1 MYTTK
6 IVEIGPLVEDFAEE
20 FLLILFGPEAM
31 AELRDICAIHESTD
45 TPKTV
50 IQKGGRLTIGD
61 QEYHILEVGEEV
73 NPNFE
78 SLGHISIYFRDGENN
93 EILPGA
99 ILVEP
104 KVFPKLQV
112 GEEIIFEELS

>member
-1 MYTTK
+1 MYKTK
-6 IVEIGPLVEDFAEE
+6 IVEIGSIVEDFAEE
-20 FLLILFGPEAM
+20 FLVVLFGPAAM
-31 AELRDICAIHESTD
+31 AELRDICVIHESAEE
-45 TPKTV
+45 PKEA
-50 IQKGGRLTIGD
+50 IKKGGRLTIGD
-61 QEYHILEVGEEV
+61 QEYHILEVGEEA

-104 KVFPKLQV
+104 KIFPKLNV
-112 GEEIIFEELS
+112 GDEIVFE

>member
-1 MYTTK
+1 MYKTK
-6 IVEIGPLVEDFAEE
+6 IVEIGSLVEDFSEE

-31 AELRDICAIHESTD
+31 AELRDICVIHESTD

-50 IQKGGRLTIGD
+50 LEKGGRLTIGD
-61 QEYHILEVGEEV
+61 QEYNILEVGEEA
-73 NPNFE
+73 NSNFE
-78 SLGHISIYFRDGENN
+78 SLGHISIYFRNDENN

-104 KVFPKLQV
+104 KIFPNLNV
-112 GEEIIFEELS
+112 GDDIQFN

>member
-1 MYTTK
+1 MHKTK
-6 IVEIGPLVEDFAEE
+6 IVEIGPIVEDFAEE
-20 FLLILFGPEAM
+20 FLLILFGPEAT
-31 AELRDICAIHESTD
+31 AELRDICVIHESID
-45 TPKTV
+45 DPKDV
-50 IQKGGRLTIGD
+50 IKKNGKLTIGE
-61 QEYHILEVGEEV
+61 QEYRVLEVGDEA

-104 KVFPKLQV
+104 KIFPSVALGDEIVF
-112 GEEIIFEELS
+112 S